1 MTLPKMIRQARIQ
14 AALELIAEYPDIHN
28 DSHIF
33 NECLSLDISAQGYA
47 IAIGEIMPT
56 SKKTPA

>member
-1 MTLPKMIRQARIQ
+1 MIRQARIQ
-14 AALELIAEYPDIHN
+14 AALDLIAEYPDIHN